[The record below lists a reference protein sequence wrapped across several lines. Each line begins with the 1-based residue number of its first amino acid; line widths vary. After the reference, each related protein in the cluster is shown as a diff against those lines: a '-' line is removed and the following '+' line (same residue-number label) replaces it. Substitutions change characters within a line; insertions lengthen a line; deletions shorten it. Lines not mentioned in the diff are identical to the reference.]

1 LHPSYFR
8 TRDGFRIA
16 WHELGG
22 PPDGFPVILQHGY
35 TANTQSEWVVPGI
48 ADAIA
53 GLGRRVIGID
63 ALGHG
68 ASDRPHGPEHYGEV
82 RMARDVS
89 ALASHLNLS
98 QFDLV
103 GYSMGAVV
111 AVLCASFEPRLRRLA
126 IGGVGEAVV
135 LLGGVDTRALD
146 NNVLAEVM
154 LADDPSAFP
163 EGVQGFRRNA
173 EARGND
179 RFALAAQARVVHSAP
194 IALASITAPT
204 LVIAG
209 RADPLAVRPEV
220 LAAAI
225 PGARLEL
232 VPGDHGTGRTSPEF
246 TAALLD
252 FLR

>member
-1 LHPSYFR
+1 MANHFTSS
-8 TRDGFRIA
+8 DGFRIA

-22 PPDGFPVILQHGY
+22 PRDGVPVILQHGY
-35 TANTQSEWVVPGI
+35 TANTQSEWVGCGI
-48 ADAIA
+48 AAAIA

-68 ASDRPHGPEHYGEV
+68 ASDRPHEPRHYGEA

-89 ALASHLNLS
+89 ALVS
-98 QFDLV
+98 QLRLAAFDLV

-111 AVLCASFEPRLRRLA
+111 SVLCATDEPRLRRLA

-146 NNVLAEVM
+146 NNILAEVM
-154 LADDPSAFP
+154 LAEDPSAFP
-163 EGVQGFRRNA
+163 EGVQAFRRNA

-179 RFALAAQARVVHSAP
+179 RLALAAQARAVHARP
-194 IALASITAPT
+194 IALDRIAVPT
-204 LVIAG
+204 LVLAG
-209 RADPLAVRPEV
+209 TSDPLAIHPEV

-225 PGARLEL
+225 PGAKLKP
-232 VPGDHGTGRTSPEF
+232 VPGDHGTARTSPEF
-246 TAALLD
+246 TRALVA
-252 FLR
+252 FLA

>member
-1 LHPSYFR
+1 MVNHF
-8 TRDGFRIA
+8 TTTDGFRIA
-16 WHELGG
+16 FHELGG
-22 PPDGFPVILQHGY
+22 PADGFPVILQHGY
-35 TANTQSEWVVPGI
+35 TANTQSEWVGCGI
-48 ADAIA
+48 ALAIA

-68 ASDRPHGPEHYGEV
+68 ASDRPHEPEHYGEA

-89 ALASHLNLS
+89 ALASHLELGS
-98 QFDLV
+98 FDLA

-111 AVLCASFEPRLRRLA
+111 SVLCATDEPRLRRLA

-146 NNVLAEVM
+146 NNVLADVM

-163 EGVQGFRRNA
+163 EGVQAFRRNA

-179 RFALAAQARVVHSAP
+179 RLALAAQARVVHSRP
-194 IALASITAPT
+194 IALDRIEVPT

-209 RADPLAVRPEV
+209 TSDPLAIRPEL
-220 LAAAI
+220 LAGAI
-225 PGARLEL
+225 PGARLER
-232 VPGDHGTGRTSPEF
+232 VPGDHSTARISPEF
-246 TAALLD
+246 KAALVD

>member
-1 LHPSYFR
+1 MASQF
-8 TRDGFRIA
+8 TTTDGFRIA

-35 TANTQSEWVVPGI
+35 TANTQSEWVSCGI
-48 ADAIA
+48 AAAIA

-68 ASDRPHGPEHYGEV
+68 ATDRPHEPEHYGEA

-89 ALASHLNLS
+89 ALATHLRLS
-98 QFDLV
+98 SFDLV
-103 GYSMGAVV
+103 GYSMGAIVS
-111 AVLCASFEPRLRRLA
+111 LICATNEPRLRRLA

-163 EGVQGFRRNA
+163 EGVQNFRRNA

-179 RFALAAQARVVHSAP
+179 RFALAAQARVVNSRP
-194 IALASITAPT
+194 IPLDRIKVPT

-209 RADPLAVRPEV
+209 TSDPLAVRPEV
-220 LAAAI
+220 LADAI

-232 VPGDHGTGRTSPEF
+232 VPGDHGTSRTSSEF
-246 TAALLD
+246 TRALVA
-252 FLR
+252 FLA

>member
-1 LHPSYFR
+1 MASSHF
-8 TRDGFRIA
+8 TTTDDFRIA

-22 PPDGFPVILQHGY
+22 PSDGFPVILQHGY
-35 TANTQSEWVVPGI
+35 TANTQSEWVSCGI
-48 ADAIA
+48 ASAIA
-53 GLGRRVIGID
+53 ALGRRVIGID

-68 ASDRPHGPEHYGEV
+68 ASDRPHDPAHYGET

-89 ALASHLNLS
+89 ALASHLRLN

-103 GYSMGAVV
+103 GYSMGAIVSL
-111 AVLCASFEPRLRRLA
+111 LCATHEPRLRRLA

-154 LADDPSAFP
+154 LADDPSPFP
-163 EGVQGFRRNA
+163 EGVQNFRRNA

-179 RFALAAQARVVHSAP
+179 RRALAAQARVVNASP
-194 IALASITAPT
+194 IALDRIGVPT
-204 LVIAG
+204 LVLAG
-209 RADPLAVRPEV
+209 TSDPLAIRPEI
-220 LAAAI
+220 LAASI

-232 VPGDHGTGRTSPEF
+232 VPGDHGTSRTSPEF
-246 TAALLD
+246 TRALVA
-252 FLR
+252 FLA

>member
-1 LHPSYFR
+1 MQVYLD

-16 WHELGG
+16 VHELSG
-22 PPDGFPVILQHGY
+22 PADGFPVILQHGY
-35 TANTQSEWVVPGI
+35 TANTQSEWVSCGI
-48 ADAIA
+48 AAAIA
-53 GLGRRVIGID
+53 NLGRRVIGID

-68 ASDRPHGPEHYGEV
+68 ASDRPHEPEHYGEA
-82 RMARDVS
+82 RMARDIS
-89 ALASHLNLS
+89 ALATRLDLTS
-98 QFDLV
+98 FDLV
-103 GYSMGAVV
+103 GYSMGAIVTL
-111 AVLCASFEPRLRRLA
+111 LCATDEPRLRRLA

-154 LADDPSAFP
+154 LAEDPSGFP

-179 RFALAAQARVVHSAP
+179 RFALAAHARVVNSSP
-194 IALASITAPT
+194 IPLDRIKVPT
-204 LVIAG
+204 LVLAG
-209 RADPLAVRPEV
+209 TSDPLAIRPEV

-232 VPGDHGTGRTSPEF
+232 VPGDHVTGRTSPEF
-246 TAALLD
+246 TRALAA
-252 FLR
+252 FLA